1 MNAIIERFIEGLSS
15 GDGKTLSRENQ
26 EKIRVACEK
35 DPARL
40 KNLACETKLVTE
52 SQALTVLGTIYG
64 MPFMEDIAFSNP
76 DTGVAKGLSRRFLK
90 KNLIVPLLPENKTP
104 VIVLNDPS
112 NLSYV
117 DEVAGHAGFTSF
129 SVALATRD
137 QILTVINMLFD
148 QEGDNVQKLVDD
160 MEDDDSL
167 VIEDIEQTADLL
179 DDTSDAPVIRL
190 VNQMISQS
198 VKAGASDIH
207 IEPFQDELIVRYRID
222 GILYPLMTPPKA
234 FQSSLISRVKVM
246 AKMNIAEKRLPQD
259 GRAQV
264 RLGNQEIDL
273 RISTVPTNFG
283 ERLVI
288 RLLNKSGYFMKISEF
303 GLSSE
308 NEQHLHEIF
317 HQNHGIVLVT
327 GPTGSGKT
335 TTLYAGLSEINTT
348 DRSIITVED
357 PVEYNLK
364 RVGQIQVNQKTGLT
378 FARGLRSI
386 VRQDPDVILIG
397 EIRDIETAEIAIQ
410 SALTG
415 HLVFSTLHTNDAPG
429 AVTRLVDLGVEP
441 YLITSSVNHVIAQRL
456 VRVLCRHCR
465 EEFVLSEADLS
476 AFDSTNGLAPGQK
489 VFRPKG
495 CSHCFNTGYSGRQA
509 IMEIL
514 PLDEELKTMIL
525 ATSDANKIK
534 DLAVKKGMKT
544 LRADGLNKVAKGI
557 TSLREVLRV
566 TQE

>member
-1 MNAIIERFIEGLSS
+1 MEKLIQQFIDRLATFADLDDEQ
-15 GDGKTLSRENQ
+15 R
-26 EKIRVACEK
+26 EKIKTACAKDPVRMPKVAC
-35 DPARL
+35 D
-40 KNLACETKLVTE
+40 TKLVSE
-52 SQALTVLGTIYG
+52 SQSLKALGAIYG
-64 MPFMEDIAFSNP
+64 IEFLEDITFLNP
-76 DTGVAKGLSRRFLK
+76 DLSVSGKITRKFLK
-90 KNLIVPLLPENKTP
+90 KNLIVPLKPENQSP
-104 VIVLNDPS
+104 VIALNDPS
-112 NLSYV
+112 DLSYA
-117 DEVAGHAGFTSF
+117 DEVAMHVGFVDYSL
-129 SVALATRD
+129 ALATRT
-137 QILTVINMLFD
+137 QILSAVNMIFD
-148 QEGDNVQKLVDD
+148 QDGDNVQKLMDD
-160 MEDDDSL
+160 IEDDEFL
-167 VIEDIEQTADLL
+167 YIEDIEQTSDLL

-207 IEPFQDELIVRYRID
+207 IEPFQDELVVRYRID
-222 GILYPLMTPPKA
+222 GILYPMMSPPKM

-246 AKMNIAEKRLPQD
+246 AKMNIAEKRIPQD

-264 RLGNQEIDL
+264 RLGNQEIDM

-288 RLLNKSGYFMKISEF
+288 RLLNKSGSFMQISEF
-303 GLSSE
+303 GLSPA
-308 NEQHLHEIF
+308 NEQKLHDIF
-317 HQNHGIVLVT
+317 RQNHGIVLVT

-335 TTLYAGLSEINTT
+335 TTLYAGLSEINTP

-364 RVGQIQVNQKTGLT
+364 GVGQIQVNQKTGLT

-456 VRVLCRHCR
+456 VRVLCPHCR
-465 EEFVLSEADLS
+465 EEFILSDADLS
-476 AFDSTNGLAPGQK
+476 SFECINGISPGQK

-495 CSHCFNTGYSGRQA
+495 CPKCFNTGYSGRQS

-514 PLDEELKTMIL
+514 LLDEELKSLIL
-525 ATSDANKIK
+525 KTSDANLIK
-534 DLAVKKGMKT
+534 EAAIKKGMRT
-544 LRADGLNKVAKGI
+544 LRSDGLTKVAQGI

>member
-1 MNAIIERFIEGLSS
+1 MEKLIQQFVDRLATFV
-15 GDGKTLSRENQ
+15 TLDHEQR
-26 EKIRVACEK
+26 EKIRAACAK
-35 DPARL
+35 NPARMPEM
-40 KNLACETKLVTE
+40 ACDTKLVSE
-52 SQALTVLGTIYG
+52 SQSLKALGEIYG
-64 MPFMEDIAFSNP
+64 IEFLEDIAFLNP
-76 DTGVAKGLSRRFLK
+76 DISVSEKITRKFLK
-90 KNLIVPLLPENKTP
+90 KNLIVPLKPEDKRP
-104 VIVLNDPS
+104 VVALNDPS
-112 NLSYV
+112 DLSYV
-117 DEVAGHAGFTSF
+117 DEVAMHVGFGDYTL
-129 SVALATRD
+129 ALATRA
-137 QILTVINMLFD
+137 QILSAVNMIFD
-148 QEGDNVQKLVDD
+148 QDERNVQKLMDD
-160 MEDDDSL
+160 IEDDEFL
-167 VIEDIEQTADLL
+167 HIEDIEQTADLL

-207 IEPFQDELIVRYRID
+207 IEPFQDELVVRYRID
-222 GILYPLMTPPKA
+222 GILYPMMTPPKI

-246 AKMNIAEKRLPQD
+246 AKMNIAEKRIPQD

-264 RLGNQEIDL
+264 RLGNQEIDM

-288 RLLNKSGYFMKISEF
+288 RLLNKSGSFMQISEF
-303 GLSSE
+303 GLSQE
-308 NEQHLHEIF
+308 NERHLHDIF
-317 HQNHGIVLVT
+317 RQNHGIVLVT

-335 TTLYAGLSEINTT
+335 TTLYAGLSEINTP

-364 RVGQIQVNQKTGLT
+364 GVGQIQVNRKTGLT

-441 YLITSSVNHVIAQRL
+441 YLITSSVSHVIAQRL
-456 VRVLCRHCR
+456 VRVLCPHCR
-465 EEFVLSEADLS
+465 EEFVLSNADLS
-476 AFDSTNGLAPGQK
+476 SFESINGLAPGQT
-489 VFRPKG
+489 VFKPKG
-495 CSHCFNTGYSGRQA
+495 CPKCFNTGYLGRQA

-514 PLDEELKTMIL
+514 PLDEELKSLIL
-525 ATSDANKIK
+525 ETSDANLIK
-534 DLAVKKGMKT
+534 EAAIKKGMKT
-544 LRADGLNKVAKGI
+544 LRADGLTKVAQGI

>member
-1 MNAIIERFIEGLSS
+1 MEKLIQQFVDRLATFVIL
-15 GDGKTLSRENQ
+15 DREQ
-26 EKIRVACEK
+26 REKIKAACAKE
-35 DPARL
+35 PARMWEM
-40 KNLACETKLVTE
+40 ACDTKLVSE
-52 SQALTVLGTIYG
+52 SQSLKALGAIYG
-64 MPFMEDIAFSNP
+64 IEFLEDLAFLNP
-76 DTGVAKGLSRRFLK
+76 DLSVSEKITRKFLK
-90 KNLIVPLLPENKTP
+90 KNLIVPLKPENKPP
-104 VIVLNDPS
+104 VIALNDPS
-112 NLSYV
+112 ELSYV
-117 DEVAGHAGFTSF
+117 DEVAMHAGFADYAL
-129 SVALATRD
+129 ALATKA
-137 QILTVINMLFD
+137 QILSAINMIFD
-148 QEGDNVQKLVDD
+148 QDGHNVQKLMDD
-160 MEDDDSL
+160 MEDDEFL
-167 VIEDIEQTADLL
+167 HIEDIEHTADLL

-222 GILYPLMTPPKA
+222 GILYPMMTPPKM
-234 FQSSLISRVKVM
+234 FQSSLISRIKVM
-246 AKMNIAEKRLPQD
+246 AKMNIAEKRIPQD

-264 RLGNQEIDL
+264 RMGNQEIDM

-288 RLLNKSGYFMKISEF
+288 RLLNKSGYFMQISEF

-308 NEQHLHEIF
+308 NERHLHDIF
-317 HQNHGIVLVT
+317 RQNHGIVLVT

-335 TTLYAGLSEINTT
+335 TTLYAGLSEINTP

-364 RVGQIQVNQKTGLT
+364 GVGQIQVNQKTGLT

-456 VRVLCRHCR
+456 VRVLCSHCR
-465 EEFVLSEADLS
+465 EEFVLSHGDLS
-476 AFDSTNGLAPGQK
+476 SFESINGLVPGQK

-495 CSHCFNTGYSGRQA
+495 CPKCFNTGYLGRQA
-509 IMEIL
+509 IMEIM
-514 PLDEELKTMIL
+514 PLDEELKSL
-525 ATSDANKIK
+525 LLETSDANLIK
-534 DLAVKKGMKT
+534 VAAVRKGMKT
-544 LRADGLNKVAKGI
+544 LRSDGLTKVAKGI

>member
-1 MNAIIERFIEGLSS
+1 MDAMIERFIESLSQNSRLS
-15 GDGKTLSRENQ
+15 GEHR
-26 EKIRVACEK
+26 EKIRATCEK
-35 DPARL
+35 DSARL
-40 KNLACETKLVTE
+40 KDLACETKLVTE
-52 SQALTVLGTIYG
+52 SQVLTALGTIYEI
-64 MPFMEDIAFSNP
+64 PFMADIAFLNP
-76 DTGVAKGLSRRFLK
+76 DVAVAKDLSRKFLK
-90 KNLIVPLLPENKTP
+90 KNLIVPLLPKNKNA
-104 VIVLNDPS
+104 VIALNDPS
-112 NLSYV
+112 DLSCV
-117 DEVAGHAGFTSF
+117 DEVAMHAGFKAF
-129 SVALATRD
+129 SLALATRD
-137 QILTVINMLFD
+137 QILTVINMVFD
-148 QEGDNVQKLVDD
+148 QDTDNVQKLVDD
-160 MEDDDSL
+160 MEDDESL
-167 VIEDIEQTADLL
+167 IIEDIEQTADLL

-207 IEPFQDELIVRYRID
+207 IEPFQDELVVRYRID

-264 RLGNQEIDL
+264 RIGNQEIDL

-303 GLSSE
+303 GLSLE
-308 NEQHLHEIF
+308 NAQHLNDIF

-335 TTLYAGLSEINTT
+335 TTLYAGLSEINTP

-364 RVGQIQVNQKTGLT
+364 GVGQIQVNQKTGLT

-456 VRVLCRHCR
+456 VRILCRHCR
-465 EEFVLSEADLS
+465 EEFTLSEGDLS
-476 AFDSTNGLAPGQK
+476 AFDSTNGLRPGQK
-489 VFRPKG
+489 VFKPRG
-495 CSHCFNTGYSGRQA
+495 CSRCFNTGYSGRQA

-514 PLDEELKTMIL
+514 PLDEALKTLIL
-525 ATSDANKIK
+525 ETSDANRIK
-534 DLAVKKGMKT
+534 DLAVHKGMKT

-566 TQE
+566 TQD

>member
-1 MNAIIERFIEGLSS
+1 MEKLIQQFVDHLATFV
-15 GDGKTLSRENQ
+15 TLDRDQ
-26 EKIRVACEK
+26 REKIKAACAK
-35 DPARL
+35 DPARMGE
-40 KNLACETKLVTE
+40 LAWETKLVSE
-52 SQALTVLGTIYG
+52 SQVLKALGAIYG
-64 MPFMEDIAFSNP
+64 ISFLDDASLLNP
-76 DTGVAKGLSRRFLK
+76 DLSVSGTLARKFLK
-90 KNLIVPLLPENKTP
+90 RHLIVPLKPENKSP
-104 VIVLNDPS
+104 VIALNDPS
-112 NLSYV
+112 DLSYA
-117 DEVAGHAGFTSF
+117 DEVAMHAGFGDYTL
-129 SVALATRD
+129 ALAPRA
-137 QILTVINMLFD
+137 QILSAVNMIYD
-148 QEGDNVQKLVDD
+148 QGGHNVQKIMDD
-160 MEDDDSL
+160 MEDDEFL
-167 VIEDIEQTADLL
+167 QIEDIEQTADLL

-207 IEPFQDELIVRYRID
+207 IEPFQDELVVRYRID
-222 GILYPLMTPPKA
+222 GILYPMMTPSKM

-246 AKMNIAEKRLPQD
+246 AKMNIAEKRIPQD

-264 RLGNQEIDL
+264 RLGNQEIDM

-288 RLLNKSGYFMKISEF
+288 RLLNKSGYFMQISEF
-303 GLSSE
+303 GLSRE
-308 NEQHLHEIF
+308 NERKLHDIF
-317 HQNHGIVLVT
+317 RQNHGIVLVT

-335 TTLYAGLSEINTT
+335 TTLYAGLSEINTP

-364 RVGQIQVNQKTGLT
+364 GVGQIQVNQKTGLT

-456 VRVLCRHCR
+456 VRILCPHCR
-465 EEFVLSEADLS
+465 EEFTLSSADLS
-476 AFDSTNGLAPGQK
+476 SFNSVNSLVPGQK

-495 CSHCFNTGYSGRQA
+495 CDKCFNTGYLGRQA

-514 PLDEELKTMIL
+514 PLDEQLKSLIL
-525 ATSDANKIK
+525 KTSDANQIK
-534 DLAVKKGMKT
+534 DAAVKKGMKT
-544 LRADGLNKVAKGI
+544 LRSDGLGKVAQGI

>member
-1 MNAIIERFIEGLSS
+1 MEKLIQHFIDRLSTIV
-15 GDGKTLSRENQ
+15 TLDHEQR
-26 EKIRVACEK
+26 EKIRAACAK
-35 DPARL
+35 NPARMPEM
-40 KNLACETKLVTE
+40 ACDTKLVSE
-52 SQALTVLGTIYG
+52 SQSLKALGTIYG
-64 MPFMEDIAFSNP
+64 IEFLEDIAFLNP
-76 DTGVAKGLSRRFLK
+76 DMSVSEKITRKFLK
-90 KNLIVPLLPENKTP
+90 KNLIVPLKPENKRP
-104 VIVLNDPS
+104 VIALNDPS
-112 NLSYV
+112 DLSYV
-117 DEVAGHAGFTSF
+117 DEVAMHVGFGDYTL
-129 SVALATRD
+129 ALATRA
-137 QILTVINMLFD
+137 QILIAVNMIFSQD
-148 QEGDNVQKLVDD
+148 EHNVQKLMDD
-160 MEDDDSL
+160 IEDDEFL
-167 VIEDIEQTADLL
+167 HIEDIEQTADLL

-207 IEPFQDELIVRYRID
+207 IEPFQDELVVRYRID
-222 GILYPLMTPPKA
+222 GILYPMMTPPKM

-246 AKMNIAEKRLPQD
+246 AKMNIAEKRIPQD

-264 RLGNQEIDL
+264 RLGNQEIDM

-288 RLLNKSGYFMKISEF
+288 RLLNKSGSFMQISEF
-303 GLSSE
+303 GLSQE
-308 NEQHLHEIF
+308 NERYLHDIF
-317 HQNHGIVLVT
+317 RQNHGIVLVT

-335 TTLYAGLSEINTT
+335 TTLYAGLSEINTP

-364 RVGQIQVNQKTGLT
+364 GVGQIQVNRKTGLT

-456 VRVLCRHCR
+456 VRVLCSHCR
-465 EEFVLSEADLS
+465 EEFVLSNADLS
-476 AFDSTNGLAPGQK
+476 SFESIKGLTPGQK
-489 VFRPKG
+489 VFKPKG
-495 CSHCFNTGYSGRQA
+495 CPKCFNTGYLGRKA

-514 PLDEELKTMIL
+514 PLDEELKSLIL
-525 ATSDANKIK
+525 ETSDANLIK
-534 DLAVKKGMKT
+534 EAAIKKGMKT
-544 LRADGLNKVAKGI
+544 LRADGLTKVAQGI

>member
-1 MNAIIERFIEGLSS
+1 MEKLIQQFVDRLATFVIL
-15 GDGKTLSRENQ
+15 DREQ
-26 EKIRVACEK
+26 REKIKAACAKE
-35 DPARL
+35 PARMWEM
-40 KNLACETKLVTE
+40 ACDTKLVSE
-52 SQALTVLGTIYG
+52 SQSLKALGAIYG
-64 MPFMEDIAFSNP
+64 IEFLDDLAFLNP
-76 DTGVAKGLSRRFLK
+76 DLSVSEKITRKFLK
-90 KNLIVPLLPENKTP
+90 KNLIVPLKPENKPP
-104 VIVLNDPS
+104 VIALNDPS
-112 NLSYV
+112 ELSYV
-117 DEVAGHAGFTSF
+117 DDVAMHAGFADYAL
-129 SVALATRD
+129 ALATKA
-137 QILTVINMLFD
+137 QILSAINMIFD
-148 QEGDNVQKLVDD
+148 QDGHNVQKLMDD
-160 MEDDDSL
+160 MEDDEFL
-167 VIEDIEQTADLL
+167 HIEDIEHTADLL

-222 GILYPLMTPPKA
+222 GILYPMMTPPKM
-234 FQSSLISRVKVM
+234 FQSSLISRIKVM
-246 AKMNIAEKRLPQD
+246 AKMNIAEKRIPQD

-264 RLGNQEIDL
+264 RMGNQEIDM

-288 RLLNKSGYFMKISEF
+288 RLLNKSGYFMQISEF

-308 NEQHLHEIF
+308 NERHLHDIF
-317 HQNHGIVLVT
+317 RQNHGIVLVT

-335 TTLYAGLSEINTT
+335 TTLYAGLSEINTP

-364 RVGQIQVNQKTGLT
+364 GVGQIQVNQKTGLT

-456 VRVLCRHCR
+456 VRVLCSHCR
-465 EEFVLSEADLS
+465 EEFVLSHGDLS
-476 AFDSTNGLAPGQK
+476 SFESINGLVPGQK

-495 CSHCFNTGYSGRQA
+495 CPKCFNTGYLGRQA
-509 IMEIL
+509 IMEIM
-514 PLDEELKTMIL
+514 PLDEELKSL
-525 ATSDANKIK
+525 LLETSDANLIK
-534 DLAVKKGMKT
+534 VAAVRKGMKT
-544 LRADGLNKVAKGI
+544 LRSDGLTKVAKGI

>member
-1 MNAIIERFIEGLSS
+1 MEKLIQQFIDQLTTVVFLDHEQ
-15 GDGKTLSRENQ
+15 R
-26 EKIRVACEK
+26 EKITAACVK
-35 DPARL
+35 DPVRMTDMASD
-40 KNLACETKLVTE
+40 TKLVSE
-52 SQALTVLGTIYG
+52 SQALKALGTIYG
-64 MPFMEDIAFSNP
+64 IEFLDDIAFVNP
-76 DTGVAKGLSRRFLK
+76 DLSVAEKITRKFLK
-90 KNLIVPLLPENKTP
+90 KNLIVPLRPENKSP

-112 NLSYV
+112 DLSYV
-117 DEVAGHAGFTSF
+117 DEVALSAGFGAYTL
-129 SVALATRD
+129 ALATRA
-137 QILTVINMLFD
+137 QILSAINMIFD
-148 QEGDNVQKLVDD
+148 QDGQNVQELMDD
-160 MEDDDSL
+160 MEDEEFL
-167 VIEDIEQTADLL
+167 QIEDIEQTADLL

-207 IEPFQDELIVRYRID
+207 IEPFQDELVVRYRID
-222 GILYPLMTPPKA
+222 GILYPMMTPPKM

-246 AKMNIAEKRLPQD
+246 AKMNIAEKRIPQD

-264 RLGNQEIDL
+264 RLGNQEIDM

-288 RLLNKSGYFMKISEF
+288 RLLNKSGYFMQISEF
-303 GLSSE
+303 GLSSD
-308 NEQHLHEIF
+308 NERKLHDIF
-317 HQNHGIVLVT
+317 RQNHGIVLVT

-335 TTLYAGLSEINTT
+335 TTLYAGLSEINTP

-364 RVGQIQVNQKTGLT
+364 GVGQIQVNQKTGLT

-456 VRVLCRHCR
+456 VRVLCSHCR
-465 EEFVLSEADLS
+465 EEFTLSHEDLS
-476 AFDSTNGLAPGQK
+476 SFQSTNGLAPGQK
-489 VFRPKG
+489 VFKPKG
-495 CSHCFNTGYSGRQA
+495 CPKCFNTGYLGRQA

-514 PLDEELKTMIL
+514 PLDEELKSMIL
-525 ATSDANKIK
+525 KTSDANLIK
-534 DLAVKKGMKT
+534 EAAIRKGMKT
-544 LRADGLNKVAKGI
+544 LRGDGLTKVAQGI

>member
-1 MNAIIERFIEGLSS
+1 MEKLIQQFVDRLATFVIL
-15 GDGKTLSRENQ
+15 DREQ
-26 EKIRVACEK
+26 REKIKAACAK
-35 DPARL
+35 DPARMCEM
-40 KNLACETKLVTE
+40 ACDTKLVSE
-52 SQALTVLGTIYG
+52 SQSLKAVGAIYG
-64 MPFMEDIAFSNP
+64 IEFLEDLAFFNP
-76 DTGVAKGLSRRFLK
+76 DLSVSEKITRKFLK
-90 KNLIVPLLPENKTP
+90 KNLIVPLKPENKPP
-104 VIVLNDPS
+104 VIALNDPS
-112 NLSYV
+112 ELSYV
-117 DEVAGHAGFTSF
+117 DEVAMHSGFADYAL
-129 SVALATRD
+129 ALATKA
-137 QILTVINMLFD
+137 QILSAINMIFD
-148 QEGDNVQKLVDD
+148 QDGHNVQKLMDD
-160 MEDDDSL
+160 MEDDEFL
-167 VIEDIEQTADLL
+167 HIEDIEHTADLL

-222 GILYPLMTPPKA
+222 GILYPMMTPPKM
-234 FQSSLISRVKVM
+234 FQSSLISRIKVM
-246 AKMNIAEKRLPQD
+246 AKMNIAEKRIPQD

-264 RLGNQEIDL
+264 RMGNQEIDM

-288 RLLNKSGYFMKISEF
+288 RLLNKSGYFMQISEF

-308 NEQHLHEIF
+308 NERHLHDIF
-317 HQNHGIVLVT
+317 RQNHGIVLVT

-335 TTLYAGLSEINTT
+335 TTLYAGLSEINTP

-364 RVGQIQVNQKTGLT
+364 GVGQIQVNQKTGLT

-456 VRVLCRHCR
+456 VRVLCSHCR
-465 EEFVLSEADLS
+465 EEFVLSHGDLS
-476 AFDSTNGLAPGQK
+476 SFDSINGLVPGQK

-495 CSHCFNTGYSGRQA
+495 CPKCFNTGYLGRQA
-509 IMEIL
+509 IMEIM
-514 PLDEELKTMIL
+514 PLDEELKSL
-525 ATSDANKIK
+525 LLETSDANLIK
-534 DLAVKKGMKT
+534 VAAVRKGMKT
-544 LRADGLNKVAKGI
+544 LRSDGLTKVAKGV

>member
-1 MNAIIERFIEGLSS
+1 MEKLIQQFVDRLATFV
-15 GDGKTLSRENQ
+15 TLDREQ
-26 EKIRVACEK
+26 REKIKAACAK
-35 DPARL
+35 DPARMWEM
-40 KNLACETKLVTE
+40 ACDTKLVSE
-52 SQALTVLGTIYG
+52 SQSLKAVGAIYG
-64 MPFMEDIAFSNP
+64 IEFLDDLAFLNP
-76 DTGVAKGLSRRFLK
+76 DLSVSEKITRKFLK
-90 KNLIVPLLPENKTP
+90 KNLIVPLKPENKPP
-104 VIVLNDPS
+104 VIALNDPS
-112 NLSYV
+112 ELSYV
-117 DEVAGHAGFTSF
+117 DDVAMHAGFADYTL
-129 SVALATRD
+129 ALATKA
-137 QILTVINMLFD
+137 QILSAINMIFD
-148 QEGDNVQKLVDD
+148 QDGHNVQKLMDD
-160 MEDDDSL
+160 MEDDEFL
-167 VIEDIEQTADLL
+167 HIEDIEHTADLL

-222 GILYPLMTPPKA
+222 GILYPMMTPPKM
-234 FQSSLISRVKVM
+234 FQSSLISRIKVM
-246 AKMNIAEKRLPQD
+246 AKMNIAEKRVPQD

-264 RLGNQEIDL
+264 RMGNQEIDM

-288 RLLNKSGYFMKISEF
+288 RLLNKSGYFMQISEF

-308 NEQHLHEIF
+308 NERHLHDIF
-317 HQNHGIVLVT
+317 RQNHGIVLVT

-335 TTLYAGLSEINTT
+335 TTLYAGLSEINTP

-364 RVGQIQVNQKTGLT
+364 GVGQIQVNQKTGLT

-456 VRVLCRHCR
+456 VRVLCAHCR
-465 EEFVLSEADLS
+465 EEFVLSHGDLS
-476 AFDSTNGLAPGQK
+476 SFNSINGLVPGQK

-495 CSHCFNTGYSGRQA
+495 CPKCFNTGYLGRQA

-514 PLDEELKTMIL
+514 PLDEELKSLIL
-525 ATSDANKIK
+525 ETSDANLIK
-534 DLAVKKGMKT
+534 VAAVRKGMKT
-544 LRADGLNKVAKGI
+544 LRSDGLIKVAQGI

>member
-1 MNAIIERFIEGLSS
+1 MEKLIQQFVDRLATFVIL
-15 GDGKTLSRENQ
+15 DREQ
-26 EKIRVACEK
+26 REKIKAACAK
-35 DPARL
+35 DPARMCEM
-40 KNLACETKLVTE
+40 ACDTKLVSE
-52 SQALTVLGTIYG
+52 SQSLKAVGAIYG
-64 MPFMEDIAFSNP
+64 IEFLDDLAFLNP
-76 DTGVAKGLSRRFLK
+76 DLSVSEKITRKFLK
-90 KNLIVPLLPENKTP
+90 KNLIVPLKPENKPP
-104 VIVLNDPS
+104 VIALNDPS
-112 NLSYV
+112 ELSYV
-117 DEVAGHAGFTSF
+117 DDVAMHAGFADYAL
-129 SVALATRD
+129 ALATKA
-137 QILTVINMLFD
+137 QILSAINMIFD
-148 QEGDNVQKLVDD
+148 QDGHNVQKLMDD
-160 MEDDDSL
+160 MEDDEFL
-167 VIEDIEQTADLL
+167 HIEDIEHTADLL

-222 GILYPLMTPPKA
+222 GILYPMMTPPKM
-234 FQSSLISRVKVM
+234 FQSSLISRIKVM
-246 AKMNIAEKRLPQD
+246 AKMNIAEKRIPQD

-264 RLGNQEIDL
+264 RMGNQEIDM

-288 RLLNKSGYFMKISEF
+288 RLLNKSGYFMQISEF

-308 NEQHLHEIF
+308 NERHLHDIF
-317 HQNHGIVLVT
+317 RQNHGIVLVT

-335 TTLYAGLSEINTT
+335 TTLYAGLSEINTP

-364 RVGQIQVNQKTGLT
+364 GVGQIQVNQKTGLT

-456 VRVLCRHCR
+456 VRVLCSHCR
-465 EEFVLSEADLS
+465 EEFVLSHGDLS
-476 AFDSTNGLAPGQK
+476 SFDSINGLVPGQK

-495 CSHCFNTGYSGRQA
+495 CPKCFNTGYLGRQA
-509 IMEIL
+509 IMEIM
-514 PLDEELKTMIL
+514 PLDEELKSL
-525 ATSDANKIK
+525 LLETSDANLIK
-534 DLAVKKGMKT
+534 VAAVRKGMKT
-544 LRADGLNKVAKGI
+544 LRSDGLTKVAKGI

>member
-1 MNAIIERFIEGLSS
+1 MEKLIQQFVDRLTAFVPL
-15 GDGKTLSRENQ
+15 DGKQRE
-26 EKIRVACEK
+26 KVKAACTK
-35 DPARL
+35 DPARMGEM
-40 KNLACETKLVTE
+40 ACDTKLVTE
-52 SQALTVLGTIYG
+52 SQSLKALGMVYG
-64 MPFMEDIAFSNP
+64 IDFLEEITFLNP
-76 DTGVAKGLSRRFLK
+76 DLSVSKTLARKFLK
-90 KNLIVPLLPENKTP
+90 KNLIVPLRPENAGP
-104 VIVLNDPS
+104 VIALNDPADL
-112 NLSYV
+112 NYV
-117 DEVAGHAGFTSF
+117 DEVAMYAGFSDYTL
-129 SVALATRD
+129 ALATRA
-137 QILTVINMLFD
+137 QILSAVNMIFD
-148 QEGDNVQKLVDD
+148 QDGHNVQKLMDD
-160 MEDDDSL
+160 MEDDEFL
-167 VIEDIEQTADLL
+167 HIEDIEQTADLL

-190 VNQMISQS
+190 VNQMISQA

-207 IEPFQDELIVRYRID
+207 IEPFQDELVVRYRID
-222 GILYPLMTPPKA
+222 GILYPMMTPPKM

-246 AKMNIAEKRLPQD
+246 AKMNIAEKRVPQD

-264 RLGNQEIDL
+264 RLGNQEIDM

-288 RLLNKSGYFMKISEF
+288 RLLNKSGYFMHISEF
-303 GLSSE
+303 GLSRE
-308 NEQHLHEIF
+308 NEQHLHDIF
-317 HQNHGIVLVT
+317 RQNHGIVLVT

-335 TTLYAGLSEINTT
+335 TSLYAGLSEINSP

-364 RVGQIQVNQKTGLT
+364 GVGQIQVNPKTGLT

-456 VRVLCRHCR
+456 VRVLCPLCR
-465 EEFVLSEADLS
+465 EEFTLSRADLS
-476 AFDSTNGLAPGQK
+476 SFENVNSLAPGQK
-489 VFRPKG
+489 VFKPKG
-495 CSHCFNTGYSGRQA
+495 CPKCFNTGYLGRQA

-514 PLDEELKTMIL
+514 PLDEDLKSLIL
-525 ATSDANKIK
+525 ETPDANLIK
-534 DLAVKKGMKT
+534 EAAVKKGMKT
-544 LRADGLNKVAKGI
+544 LRSDGLAKVAQGI

-566 TQE
+566 TQA